1 MADHL
6 SDATPVSI
14 LWTGGWDSTF
24 QLVQLL
30 TVHKAH
36 VSPIYLVDEERRST
50 GVEILTMKRI
60 KERLFAQYPDTKRL
74 LLPTQYFGAADVSPN
89 AAISDAFFRLRERY
103 RIGVQFDWLARFCDE
118 HGLYEVQLCLE
129 RFPGGTT
136 YTPIA
141 DLMVET
147 RTNDHS
153 VVHIGEQF
161 ADTDQYRVFKY
172 FSFPLINL
180 PKFDTIG
187 ISREQGFA
195 EILQMTWFCHR
206 PTRGMKPCGMCTPCL
221 YIMREG
227 FGWRMPL
234 SSRIRYHVVRGIV
247 PQSKAAAKRV
257 LRNRRGWTGKT

>member
-6 SDATPVSI
+6 SDATPVPI

-30 TVHKAH
+30 TVQRAH
-36 VSPIYLVDEERRST
+36 VSPIYLIDEDRRST
-50 GVEILTMKRI
+50 GVELLTMKRI
-60 KERLFAQYPDTKRL
+60 KERLLGQYPDIRRL
-74 LLPTQYFGAADVSPN
+74 LLPTRYYGVADISPN
-89 AAISDAFFRLRERY
+89 EAISDAFLRLREKY
-103 RIGVQFDWLARFCDE
+103 AIGVQFDWLARFCDE
-118 HGLYEVQLCLE
+118 HCLSEVQLCLE

-147 RTNDHS
+147 RNDDYS
-153 VVHIGEQF
+153 VFHIGEQF

-180 PKFDTIG
+180 PKADTID
-187 ISREQGFA
+187 ISREQGFSD
-195 EILQMTWFCHR
+195 ILQMTWFCHR
-206 PTRGMKPCGMCTPCL
+206 PTRGMKPCGLCTPCM
-221 YIMREG
+221 YVMREG

-234 SSRIRYHVVRGIV
+234 SSRVRYKIVRGVV
-247 PQSKAAAKRV
+247 PSSKAVAKRV
-257 LRNRRGWTGKT
+257 LRGPRS

>member
-6 SDATPVSI
+6 SDATPARI

-36 VSPIYLVDEERRST
+36 VSPIYLIDEDRRST

-74 LLPTQYFGAADVSPN
+74 LLPTQYYGVADISPN
-89 AAISDAFFRLRERY
+89 ETLSDVFLRLRERY
-103 RIGVQFDWLARFCDE
+103 FIGVQFDYLARFCDE
-118 HGLYEVQLCLE
+118 HSLSGVQLCLE
-129 RFPGGTT
+129 RFVGGTT

-147 RTNDHS
+147 TDDDHS
-153 VVHIGEQF
+153 VFHIGEQF
-161 ADTDQYRVFKY
+161 SDTDQYIVFRY
-172 FSFPLINL
+172 FSFPLFNL
-180 PKFDTIG
+180 TKDDTLR
-187 ISREQGFA
+187 ISREQGFD
-195 EILQMTWFCHR
+195 EILQTTWFCHR
-206 PTRGMKPCGMCTPCL
+206 PRRGMKPCGVCTPCL
-221 YIMREG
+221 YVMREG

-234 SSRIRYHVVRGIV
+234 SSRVRYHVVRGIV

-257 LRNRRGWTGKT
+257 LRNLRS